1 MLLGCGVI
9 LLVPLG
15 LLPFFP
21 DEMNLAWGFLIPSAI
36 AFASGYLL
44 RSFRRKDEQ
53 VVLTLHEGGII
64 IVLSWLAVIFISAL
78 PFMITRQLGFSNS
91 IFESVSG
98 WTTTGLSMVD
108 VTVIPHIFLFWRS
121 LMQFVGGAGIAV
133 VMLSAIIGPLGP
145 GLYNAEGRSDLL
157 LPNVIKSTRL
167 IISIYSGYTLAG
179 TILYIFAG
187 MNWFDAINHAMAA
200 LSTGGFST
208 RAGSIGEFNSLAIE
222 IITII
227 LMILGTIN
235 FAAHYLLIRGRFKE
249 FFRIDELRF
258 GTVLLACAI
267 PIASFFSL
275 VGIYD
280 SVPET
285 IRTGIFE
292 FTSALS
298 TTGFSVTSYTRWGSL
313 PVFLMIIMM
322 IIGGGS
328 GSTAGGMKQYRVMLL
343 FKSMIWNIARYNK
356 PGNYTSRYYVY
367 RPEGKLFLTKN
378 HFIEAVNFISLYI
391 FTYIVGVVIIS
402 ANGYSLRDAM
412 FEFAS
417 SLGTVGLSVGI
428 TSPNAPLQVT
438 WTQTVGMLLGR
449 LEFFVVF
456 YSIVRLAKNTVY
468 IFKKQ

>member
-1 MLLGCGVI
+1 
-9 LLVPLG
+9 
-15 LLPFFP
+15 
-21 DEMNLAWGFLIPSAI
+21 
-36 AFASGYLL
+36 
-44 RSFRRKDEQ
+44 
-53 VVLTLHEGGII
+53 
-64 IVLSWLAVIFISAL
+64 
-78 PFMITRQLGFSNS
+78 
-91 IFESVSG
+91 
-98 WTTTGLSMVD
+98 
-108 VTVIPHIFLFWRS
+108 
-121 LMQFVGGAGIAV
+121 MQFVGGAGIAV